1 MFTQRDAAV
10 MLPVLAVLAALGA
23 GLFLKDAVATRR
35 PGPALVAA
43 GLLLATGFFVYAA
56 VRINHG

>member
-23 GLFLKDAVATRR
+23 GSFIKDAVATRR

-43 GLLLATGFFVYAA
+43 GLLLVAGFFVYAETR
-56 VRINHG
+56 VV